1 MILRHLT
8 LTLFFAFASIAL
20 AGKPNIILIVVD
32 DLGNEWVSY
41 YGANNIQTL
50 HIDKLAKGDVR
61 PQYSPCKANAWDRKP
76 KESQKSKRA
85 NRKNQKKRKQI
96 NKGGEKYHG

>member
-20 AGKPNIILIVVD
+20 AGKPNIILNVVN

-50 HIDKLAKGDVR
+50 HIDKLAKGDAR

-76 KESQKSKRA
+76 KESQKPKRA
-85 NRKNQKKRKQI
+85 NRKNQKKTET
-96 NKGGEKYHG
+96 NK

>member
-8 LTLFFAFASIAL
+8 LILFFAFASIAL
-20 AGKPNIILIVVD
+20 AGKPNIILIVGD
-32 DLGNEWVSY
+32 DFGNERISY

-50 HIDKLAKGDVR
+50 HIDKLVKGDAR

-76 KESQKSKRA
+76 KES
-85 NRKNQKKRKQI
+85 
-96 NKGGEKYHG
+96 

>member
-8 LTLFFAFASIAL
+8 LILFFAFASIAL
-20 AGKPNIILIVVD
+20 AGKPNIILIVGD
-32 DLGNEWVSY
+32 DFGNERISY

-50 HIDKLAKGDVR
+50 HIAKGDAR
-61 PQYSPCKANAWDRKP
+61 PQYSPCTRPMHGIVN
-76 KESQKSKRA
+76 QKNHRNPSARIE
-85 NRKNQKKRKQI
+85 RIRKKRKQI

>member
-8 LTLFFAFASIAL
+8 LILFFAFASIAL
-20 AGKPNIILIVVD
+20 AGKPNIILIVCD
-32 DLGNEWVSY
+32 DFDNQRISY

-50 HIDKLAKGDVR
+50 HIAKGDAR
-61 PQYSPCKANAWDRKP
+61 PQYSPCKANGWDRKP
-76 KESQKSKRA
+76 KESQKPKRA

>member
-20 AGKPNIILIVVD
+20 AGKPNIIFIVVD
-32 DLGNEWVSY
+32 DLGNERISY

-50 HIDKLAKGDVR
+50 HITKGDAR

-76 KESQKSKRA
+76 KESQKSKCA
-85 NRKNQKKRKQI
+85 NRKNQ
-96 NKGGEKYHG
+96 NKNGNK